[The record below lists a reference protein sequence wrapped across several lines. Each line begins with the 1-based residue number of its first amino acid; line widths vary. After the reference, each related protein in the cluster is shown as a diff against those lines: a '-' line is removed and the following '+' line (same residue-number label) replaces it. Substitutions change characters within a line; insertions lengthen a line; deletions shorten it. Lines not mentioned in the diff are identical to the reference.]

1 MSARFSRAA
10 ANRQHGAILSRI
22 TNGFGFDFRRVAAY
36 RPAVPVLDLLDLPA
50 ACPPDT
56 PWMGLD
62 LGEKT
67 IGVAV
72 SDATRMIA
80 SPLELIRKSKFTQEA
95 EHLFKLMAHR
105 KVSALVIGLP
115 VNMDGTEGPRAQSCR
130 AFARNLERLRP
141 INVAFWDERLSTSA
155 VERFLIEDLDLNRK
169 RRAGVVD
176 RTAAAWILQG
186 ALDRVR
192 DQATWI

>member
-1 MSARFSRAA
+1 M
-10 ANRQHGAILSRI
+10 
-22 TNGFGFDFRRVAAY
+22 
-36 RPAVPVLDLLDLPA
+36 PVLDLLDLPA

-80 SPLELIRKSKFTQEA
+80 SPLELIRKSKFTHEA
-95 EHLFKLMAHR
+95 EQLFKLMAHR

-141 INVAFWDERLSTSA
+141 INIAFWDERLSTSA

-169 RRAGVVD
+169 RRAEVVD

-192 DQATWI
+192 DQASWV

>member
-1 MSARFSRAA
+1 
-10 ANRQHGAILSRI
+10 
-22 TNGFGFDFRRVAAY
+22 
-36 RPAVPVLDLLDLPA
+36 VPVLDLLDLPA
-50 ACPPDT
+50 ACPPET

-72 SDATRMIA
+72 SDATRLIA
-80 SPLELIRKSKFTQEA
+80 SPLELIRKSKFTHEA

-169 RRAGVVD
+169 RRAEVVD

-192 DQATWI
+192 DQASWI